1 MVKKSR
7 NIIGLAVLVLVVMVC
22 VVFQAHERGYIKTG
36 SDTVYNDKEN
46 QNRKREK
53 TGKEKKKN
61 NVASVKNDKNDS
73 SQAKKQNTAKNNRYG
88 DNPEL
93 KVLITT
99 TGYTSL
105 FHDKVCIKSSKPFE
119 VVYGKK
125 VKKYKG
131 GSKVVFKSSERKK
144 KNKKVVVR
152 SCSNAKL
159 RVMSVKRQDG
169 RPAYRGRFEIKWTK
183 NGLLLKNIVPLE
195 QYLYSVVPSEMP
207 SGSDMSALKAQAVCA
222 RSFAYSKLD
231 SAKYKKY
238 GAHVDDSVAC
248 QVYNNIFEDK
258 RTIKAV
264 NDTKDIVMMTKDKKV
279 ALGYYFATSWGC
291 TADGKEVWDT
301 EQAVSYLKRKLQVSN
316 KSKGSRRLNLSDE
329 NLFRNFISK
338 NVYST
343 YDSSDQW
350 YRWKTNIKKS
360 SLSSRIDSLLYSC
373 YTSDKNSVLT
383 QNKSG
388 KYRKVLLKS
397 IGKIRKIRVEKRE
410 KSGLVTELVIVG
422 KKRVVKVRG
431 QYNVRKVLA
440 PIYENI
446 KRKDGSK
453 VSGMKLLPSAAF
465 YIDMIKK
472 GNKEI
477 FVIKGGGFGHGSGMS
492 QTGACNMA
500 EAGYDYKSI
509 LTHYYDG
516 IIVDNISKSK

>member
-1 MVKKSR
+1 
-7 NIIGLAVLVLVVMVC
+7 
-22 VVFQAHERGYIKTG
+22 
-36 SDTVYNDKEN
+36 
-46 QNRKREK
+46 
-53 TGKEKKKN
+53 
-61 NVASVKNDKNDS
+61 
-73 SQAKKQNTAKNNRYG
+73 
-88 DNPEL
+88 
-93 KVLITT
+93 
-99 TGYTSL
+99 
-105 FHDKVCIKSSKPFE
+105 
-119 VVYGKK
+119 
-125 VKKYKG
+125 
-131 GSKVVFKSSERKK
+131 
-144 KNKKVVVR
+144 
-152 SCSNAKL
+152 
-159 RVMSVKRQDG
+159 
-169 RPAYRGRFEIKWTK
+169 
-183 NGLLLKNIVPLE
+183 
-195 QYLYSVVPSEMP
+195 
-207 SGSDMSALKAQAVCA
+207 
-222 RSFAYSKLD
+222 
-231 SAKYKKY
+231 
-238 GAHVDDSVAC
+238 
-248 QVYNNIFEDK
+248 
-258 RTIKAV
+258 
-264 NDTKDIVMMTKDKKV
+264 MMTKDKKV

-301 EQAVSYLKRKLQVSN
+301 EQAVSYLKGKLQVSN

-373 YTSDKNSVLT
+373 YASDKNSVLT